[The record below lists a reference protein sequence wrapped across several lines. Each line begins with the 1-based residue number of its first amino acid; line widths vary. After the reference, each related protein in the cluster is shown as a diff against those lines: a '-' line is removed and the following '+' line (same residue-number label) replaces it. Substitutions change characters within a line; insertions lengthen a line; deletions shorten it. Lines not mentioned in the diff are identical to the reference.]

1 MAQQNHQALLDIKK
15 QSFIP
20 FFYSM
25 KKGAK
30 KISTVETHSGP
41 FLAFIQT
48 AHSQIRNYLKA
59 LRAGFDI

>member
-1 MAQQNHQALLDIKK
+1 MNLAEGDLMNTIK
-15 QSFIP
+15 II
-20 FFYSM
+20 YDVN
-25 KKGAK
+25 KKGTN
-30 KISTVETHSGP
+30 KISTVETHSGS